1 MEEEKS
7 IDRYLKMAEEAYDR
21 LDGEHEFE
29 YASKA
34 LELDDNCAQA
44 WLRKML
50 SIAHL
55 ASCPTGTRV
64 GEAIDYGKKAVALDP
79 TLANEVY
86 SFFLQ
91 YAKELLRLMT
101 LLMNN
106 YRSFRE
112 TVECEKD
119 VLRLCKAIPTEQ
131 IEDNQELSE
140 RSVDVAKSWVVY
152 ENAME
157 RAWRELEQPGYFT
170 EEKRMRYTQFLLEI
184 LRGVPIEQVDT
195 SGIVISN
202 QGSIPTRGQETRNVN
217 KGCFWFSVL
226 FIIMMYMAI
235 KCNG

>member
-1 MEEEKS
+1 ME
-7 IDRYLKMAEEAYDR
+7 
-21 LDGEHEFE
+21 
-29 YASKA
+29 
-34 LELDDNCAQA
+34 
-44 WLRKML
+44 RKL
-50 SIAHL
+50 F
-55 ASCPTGTRV
+55 
-64 GEAIDYGKKAVALDP
+64 ALDP

-106 YRSFRE
+106 YRLFQE
-112 TVECEKD
+112 TVDCEED
-119 VLRLCKAIPTEQ
+119 VIALCMAIPSEQ
-131 IEDNQELSE
+131 MVNDQELSE

-170 EEKRMRYTQFLLEI
+170 EEKRMRYKQFLLEV
-184 LRGVPIEQVDT
+184 LRGVPKEQVDT

-202 QGSIPTRGQETRNVN
+202 QGSIPTRGQQTRNVN

-226 FIIMMYMAI
+226 FIVMMYIAI
-235 KCNG
+235 RCNG

>member
-7 IDRYLKMAEEAYDR
+7 IERYLKMAEDAYDR

-34 LELDDNCAQA
+34 LELDDNCALA

-55 ASCPTGTRV
+55 ASCPIGTRV
-64 GEAIDYGKKAVALDP
+64 REAIDYGKKAIALDA

-106 YRSFRE
+106 YQSFQE

-119 VLRLCKAIPTEQ
+119 VLRLCKAIPIEQ

-140 RSVDVAKSWVVY
+140 RSVDVANSWVIY

-170 EEKRMRYTQFLLEI
+170 EEKRMRYKQFLLEI
-184 LRGVPIEQVDT
+184 LRGVPIEQVDI

-217 KGCFWFSVL
+217 KGCFGFSVL

>member
-1 MEEEKS
+1 MEGEKS
-7 IDRYLKMAEEAYDR
+7 IERYLKMAEDAYDR

-34 LELDDNCAQA
+34 LELDKKCAQA

-64 GEAIDYGKKAVALDP
+64 VEAIDYGKKAVALDP

-106 YRSFRE
+106 YRSFQE
-112 TVECEKD
+112 TVDCEKD
-119 VLRLCKAIPTEQ
+119 VIALCRAIPLEQ
-131 IEDNQELSE
+131 MVKDQELLE

-157 RAWRELEQPGYFT
+157 TAWKELEQPGYFT
-170 EEKRMRYTQFLLEI
+170 DGKRMRYKQFLLEI
-184 LRGVPIEQVDT
+184 LRGVPKEQVDT

-202 QGSIPTRGQETRNVN
+202 QGSIPTRGQQTRNVN

-226 FIIMMYMAI
+226 FIVMMYIAI
-235 KCNG
+235 RCNG

>member
-7 IDRYLKMAEEAYDR
+7 IERYLKMAEDAYDR

-34 LELDDNCAQA
+34 LELDKKCAQA

-64 GEAIDYGKKAVALDP
+64 VEAIDYGKKAVALDP

-106 YRSFRE
+106 YRLFQD
-112 TVECEKD
+112 TVDCEKD
-119 VLRLCKAIPTEQ
+119 VIRLCKAIPTEQ
-131 IEDNQELSE
+131 IENDQELSE

-170 EEKRMRYTQFLLEI
+170 EGKRMRYKQFLLEI
-184 LRGVPIEQVDT
+184 LRGVSKGQVDT
-195 SGIVISN
+195 LGIAISN
-202 QGSIPTRGQETRNVN
+202 QGKIPTRGQETRNLN

-226 FIIMMYMAI
+226 FIVMMYIAI
-235 KCNG
+235 RCNG

>member
-7 IDRYLKMAEEAYDR
+7 IERYLKMAEDAYER

-29 YASKA
+29 YASKV
-34 LELDDNCAQA
+34 LELDKNCAQA
-44 WLRKML
+44 WLRKMF

-64 GEAIDYGKKAVALDP
+64 GEAIDYGKKAAALDP

-106 YRSFRE
+106 YQSFQE
-112 TVECEKD
+112 AVDCEKD
-119 VLRLCKAIPTEQ
+119 VIRLCKAIPTEQ
-131 IEDNQELSE
+131 IENDQELSE

-152 ENAME
+152 ENVME
-157 RAWRELEQPGYFT
+157 RAWKELEQPGYFT
-170 EEKRMRYTQFLLEI
+170 EEKRMRYKQFLLEV
-184 LRGVPIEQVDT
+184 LKGVPKEQVDT
-195 SGIVISN
+195 LGIVISN

-226 FIIMMYMAI
+226 FIIVMYIAI
-235 KCNG
+235 RCNG

>member
-7 IDRYLKMAEEAYDR
+7 IERYLKMAEDAYER

-29 YASKA
+29 YASKV
-34 LELDDNCAQA
+34 LELDKNCAQA
-44 WLRKML
+44 WLRKMF

-64 GEAIDYGKKAVALDP
+64 GEAIDYGKKAAALDP

-106 YRSFRE
+106 YQSFQE
-112 TVECEKD
+112 AVDCEKD
-119 VLRLCKAIPTEQ
+119 VIRLCKAIPTEQ
-131 IEDNQELSE
+131 IENDQELSE

-157 RAWRELEQPGYFT
+157 RAWKELEQPGYFT
-170 EEKRMRYTQFLLEI
+170 EEKRMRYKQFLLEV
-184 LRGVPIEQVDT
+184 LKGVPKEQVDT
-195 SGIVISN
+195 LGIVISN

-226 FIIMMYMAI
+226 FIIVMYIAI
-235 KCNG
+235 RCNG